1 VNEAETAEAI
11 AAWLEDTLP
20 ALKKVWPFETSAKTV
35 LPDGMVEIQEK
46 SIGLG
51 EEFAQRFPWAQLQQ
65 RMLKVFEVQ
74 ITCMVDANGAP
85 EDPKAAEETDAE
97 LKGYGAAL
105 ETALLSQPTLG
116 DRVQMASPLCSAS
129 YRLPFAQYPDGI
141 RGRQMEFTMW
151 VAELVDYEE

>member
-1 VNEAETAEAI
+1 MNESEAANAI
-11 AAWLEDTLP
+11 AAWLGDTLP
-20 ALKKVWPFETSAKTV
+20 ALKKVWPFETSAKAD
-35 LPDGMVEIQEK
+35 LPDGMVEVQQK

-65 RMLKVFEVQ
+65 RMMKVFEVQ
-74 ITCMVDANGAP
+74 ITCMVDAQGAP
-85 EDPKAAEETDAE
+85 EDPKGAEESDAE

-105 ETALLSQPTLG
+105 EDALLSEPTLG
-116 DRVQMASPLCSAS
+116 DRVGMASPMCAAN
-129 YRLPFAQYPDGI
+129 YTLPFVQYPDGI

>member
-1 VNEAETAEAI
+1 MNEAEVAKAVAE
-11 AAWLEDTLP
+11 WLEDTVS

-35 LPDGMVEIQEK
+35 LPDGMVEVQEK

-51 EEFAQRFPWAQLQQ
+51 EEFAQRFPWGELQQ
-65 RMLKVFEVQ
+65 RMLKVFEIQ
-74 ITCMVDANGAP
+74 LTCMVDAKGAP
-85 EDPKAAEETDAE
+85 DDPVASEETDAE

-105 ETALLSQPTLG
+105 ETALLSQPDLG
-116 DRVQMASPLCSAS
+116 GRVQLASPLCSAN

-141 RGRQMEFTMW
+141 KGRQMEFTMW